1 MQNLADKI
9 LKTINIQGFYA
20 NYFQVHKQSG
30 DEWHC
35 KCCFHDDNVESLSI
49 NISTGLYKCFVS
61 SCPAFD
67 GGNIFKF
74 YELFH
79 KIDFKATL
87 VRLANELG
95 IEIEKPKKEKKIPL
109 KEEQVEQFMKMLD
122 SHQNIKNFLVSSRG
136 FTEKTIKQFKLGF
149 DGSRVA
155 IPIYNKEGHLINIRK
170 YSAKS
175 KGGEKMIG
183 ITGYNEA
190 RLFPIENLQ
199 QDEILICEG
208 EMDCILANQLGFN
221 AITVTSGAGT
231 WKEHFT
237 PYFKDKEVV
246 ICYDI
251 DEAGKRGAEK
261 VADILIKAAK
271 TVKVVNLPINPEQ
284 VPKGDFSDYILNMG
298 YTAQDFENLVQATLL
313 YGQKIDI
320 PKDENIYDVHLSQA
334 AKAQYFQKHVAFEVI
349 VAGKDAQPYII
360 PKKIALHCS
369 PYDEKCR
376 GCVLS
381 AKGGEYAFDFDEK
394 DNFLLHLINV
404 TSQQQK
410 GIIKQI
416 IGIKSRCNAFTY
428 DTLETMNIEELRVIP
443 HIDFSSVDKEY
454 VNRNVFYVGSGAQT
468 NTRYRMTGITV
479 VDPRNQKATQLIYQ
493 IEGSMDE
500 ISSFKMTPE
509 ILKELKIFQPE
520 KTIEEKLNDIY
531 TDFETNVTRIFQRK
545 EFHLIIDLIY
555 HTALQFYFQNKLIKG
570 WGEALIIGDT
580 ATGKSTLIQNII
592 NHYQLGE
599 RMDSKN
605 ATRSGLIGGMSESGT
620 TKRYWVN
627 WGRIPLNDRRL
638 LVLEEIKAM
647 DPELIAKMTDMR
659 SSGIA
664 EVSGIA
670 MGKTNARTR
679 LIWLSNP
686 RSNMKLESYQYGV
699 DIVKELIGS
708 LEDIRRFDLVL
719 LLRSADVDN
728 KFLNMRS
735 KDMPDYPHKYHSEL
749 CRKLITWAWSR
760 TPTEIK
766 FTEAAEDNVIKY
778 ASILTSK
785 CVSSIPIVEAGD
797 IRLKLA
803 RLSVALAARLFSC
816 SEDGLKII
824 VKVEHVDFIYKELVK
839 IYKSKNLDYFRFI
852 KTEGRMEITPKLI
865 RETEILLGSAEGLF
879 DFLINIRFFTQKELM
894 EMVGIDRKDSQSI
907 IHNFFKKQLIIRK
920 GHHGYTKTPVF
931 IEITKIIQDKIEELP
946 ENITDVFGG
955 TVEKVGK
962 DEKIL

>member
-9 LKTINIQGFYA
+9 LKIINVQGFYA
-20 NYFQVHKQSG
+20 KYFQVHKQSG

-49 NISTGLYKCFVS
+49 NISNGLFKCFVS
-61 SCPAFD
+61 ICPAFD

-74 YELFH
+74 YELYH

-95 IEIEKPKKEKKIPL
+95 IEIEKPKKEKKTPL
-109 KEEQVEQFMKMLD
+109 KEDQVEQYMKMLD
-122 SHQNIKNFLVSSRG
+122 SHQNVKNFLISGRG
-136 FTEKTIKQFKLGF
+136 LTEKTLKQFKLGF

-155 IPIYNKEGHLINIRK
+155 IPIYNKEGHLVNIRK

-175 KGGEKMIG
+175 KGGEKMMG

-190 RLFPIENLQ
+190 RLYPIENLQ
-199 QDEILICEG
+199 NDPVFIMEG
-208 EMDCILANQLGFN
+208 EMDCMLANQLGFN

-237 PYFKDKEVV
+237 PYFKNKEVF

-261 VADILIKAAK
+261 IAETLNKIAK
-271 TVKVVNLPINPEQ
+271 TIKIISLPISPDQ
-284 VPKGDFSDYILNMG
+284 IPTGDFSDYVINMG
-298 YTAQDFENLVQATLL
+298 YTAQDFENLVLGSPA
-313 YGQKIDI
+313 YGQKIDV
-320 PKDENIYDVHLSQA
+320 PKDDKVYEVHLSQA
-334 AKAQYFQKHVAFEVI
+334 AKAQYFQKHVSFEVI

-360 PKKIALHCS
+360 PKKIVIHCN

-376 GCVLS
+376 GCIMS
-381 AKGGEYAFDFDEK
+381 TKNGEYSFDFNEK

-416 IGIKSRCNAFTY
+416 LGIKSRCNAFTY
-428 DTLETMNIEELRVIP
+428 DTLENMNIEELRAIP

-454 VNRNVFYVGSGAQT
+454 VNRNLFYVASGAQT
-468 NTRYRMTGITV
+468 NTRYKMTGITV

-493 IEGSMDE
+493 IEGAMDE

-509 ILKELKIFQPE
+509 IKKQLKIFQPE
-520 KTIEEKLNDIY
+520 GSIEEKLSEIY

-555 HTALQFYFQNKLIKG
+555 HTCLQFYFQDKLIKG
-570 WGEALIIGDT
+570 WGEALVIGDT

-605 ATRSGLIGGMSESGT
+605 TTRSGLIGGMSESGT
-620 TKRYWVN
+620 SKRYWVN

-647 DPELIAKMTDMR
+647 DPDLIAKMTDMR

-670 MGKTNARTR
+670 LGKTNARTR

-686 RSNMKLESYQYGV
+686 RSNMKLEGYQYGV
-699 DIVKELIGS
+699 DIIKELIGS
-708 LEDIRRFDLVL
+708 LEDIRRFDLIL
-719 LLRSADVDN
+719 LLRSSDVEN
-728 KFLNMRS
+728 KYLNMKS
-735 KDMPDYPHKYHSEL
+735 VDMPNFPHKYRSEF
-749 CRKLITWAWSR
+749 CKRLITWIWSR
-760 TPTEIK
+760 NPTEIE
-766 FTEAAEDNVIKY
+766 FTKDAEDKIIEYATVLTDKY
-778 ASILTSK
+778 
-785 CVSSIPIVEAGD
+785 VSSIPIVEAGD

-803 RLSVALAARLFSC
+803 RLSVAMAGRLFSC
-816 SEDGLKII
+816 SKDGLKI
-824 VKVEHVDFIYKELVK
+824 VVEAIHVNFIYKQLLS
-839 IYKSKNLDYFRFI
+839 IYKSKNLDYLRFI
-852 KTEGRMEITPKLI
+852 KTEGRMKITDNLI
-865 RETEILLGSAEGLF
+865 TETEGLLQAAEGLF
-879 DFLINIRFFTQKELM
+879 DFLLNVKFFTQKDLQQ
-894 EMVGIDRKDSQSI
+894 MVGIDSQQAQDIIYKFFRKR
-907 IHNFFKKQLIIRK
+907 LIVRK
-920 GHHGYTKTPVF
+920 GHHGYTKTPSG
-931 IEITKIIQDKIEELP
+931 IEVMKIIQDKEEMTP
-946 ENITDVFGG
+946 TEISKIFGG
-955 TVEKVGK
+955 KIIKK
-962 DEKIL
+962 DETLF